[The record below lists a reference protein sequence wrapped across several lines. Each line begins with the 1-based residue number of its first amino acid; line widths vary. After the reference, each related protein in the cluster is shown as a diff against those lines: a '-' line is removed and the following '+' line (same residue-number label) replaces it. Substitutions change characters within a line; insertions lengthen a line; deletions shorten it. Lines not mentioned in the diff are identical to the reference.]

1 MTTFRLVTFALAS
14 TLFGCEPRIEE
25 PVPPSRDVRPD
36 VASSPDKAAP
46 TVPVKP
52 ARCVFPTPDKPM
64 RTLAHPGPDPN
75 CPADPE
81 VPPNLRS
88 GKVRFVGAKDKPVEI
103 VAEVAERPRDRARG
117 LMFRTNMPE
126 DHGMI
131 FVFNEQPEVH
141 EFWMRNTCIPL
152 DMLFVDRDGVIVG
165 IVENIP
171 TMNDSTYS
179 VPCPSSY
186 VIEVNAG
193 YCRRHGIVAGQ
204 KIQLDG
210 V

>member
-1 MTTFRLVTFALAS
+1 
-14 TLFGCEPRIEE
+14 
-25 PVPPSRDVRPD
+25 
-36 VASSPDKAAP
+36 
-46 TVPVKP
+46 
-52 ARCVFPTPDKPM
+52 
-64 RTLAHPGPDPN
+64 
-75 CPADPE
+75 
-81 VPPNLRS
+81 
-88 GKVRFVGAKDKPVEI
+88 VRFVGAKDKPVEI